1 MSGMRQFPVLT
12 TFFQGFE
19 PTTDD
24 KRRDDVM
31 GDGVLALLPPTADIM

>member
-1 MSGMRQFPVLT
+1 VLT

-24 KRRDDVM
+24 KRRRDDVM
-31 GDGVLALLPPTADIM
+31 GSSLSCRRPPTSCS